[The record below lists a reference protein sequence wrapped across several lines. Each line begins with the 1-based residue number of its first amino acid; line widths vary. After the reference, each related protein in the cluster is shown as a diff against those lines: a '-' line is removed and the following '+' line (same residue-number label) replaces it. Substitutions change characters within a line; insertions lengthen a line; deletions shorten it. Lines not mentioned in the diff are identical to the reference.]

1 MIPHLQH
8 SCPVRYCTAIH
19 QLELVLSHILQCPLV
34 PVTCVINTRDLHQQE
49 SDLVSILQTAM
60 EKKNKEKSF
69 SWENEEG
76 FRL

>member
-19 QLELVLSHILQCPLV
+19 QLELVLSHILQCPLA
-34 PVTCVINTRDLHQQE
+34 PVTSVINTRDLHQQE
-49 SDLVSILQTAM
+49 SDLVSTLQTAM

-69 SWENEEG
+69 SWKNEEG